1 MRTWLGQVT
10 VTLKPSVNDPQGL
23 AVLDGLHNLGFS
35 EVQQVRIGKHIDVK
49 LEAENA
55 EQANSRLLKMCETL
69 LANTLI
75 ETYEVQV
82 EALEEVVA

>member
-1 MRTWLGQVT
+1 MRSWLGTVS

-23 AVLDGLHNLGFS
+23 AVLDGLHSLGFS
-35 EVQQVRIGKHIDVK
+35 EVSQVRIGKQIEVRLD
-49 LEAENA
+49 AESA
-55 EQANSRLLKMCETL
+55 DAAHARLLEMCETL

-82 EALEEVVA
+82 GALEEVSA

>member
-1 MRTWLGQVT
+1 MRSWLGQVT

-23 AVLDGLHNLGFS
+23 AVLDGLHNLGFP
-35 EVQQVRIGKHIDVK
+35 EVQQVRIGKHIDVR

-55 EQANSRLLKMCETL
+55 EHANSRLLQMCEML

-75 ETYEVQV
+75 ETYEVEV
-82 EALEEVVA
+82 EALEEVGA